1 MSQNYTE
8 AITNSSTH
16 PRSVFYCPQ
25 ALGVSWELNSVTFT
39 WILAAIILIASPITI
54 ILNAL
59 IIIAVKQRKELQ
71 KHSNI
76 LLSSMAVADLLVG
89 AITLPL
95 GATVDLLIFYQVSLE
110 HVCTLSIA
118 NKDLMACFLLSSLYH
133 LTGIAWERYVAVR
146 KWKDY
151 RVIVTRSR
159 IKKLAVF
166 AWLSAIFSTVP
177 SPIMQAIGV
186 DLDVLKFRI
195 VSGNVCGAVALTV
208 LVYFY
213 LMVYLGVRKRQ
224 TSEISQVTAQL
235 QAKHEF
241 KIAKTTVL
249 LTATLIFML
258 LFGALPIVLGVS
270 FQVVRA
276 NVAIRMSETLVQLN
290 SVINPIIYCYRD
302 RRFRNAVLELLRI
315 RKLLAIQP
323 TDGSVRYRRR
333 KSRFGSQE
341 NVQQELKTEG
351 KFPHLARFASCDPT
365 VGLNDEM
372 MLKRTMSAS
381 SPVKFRKI
389 CHDLQLQ
396 KPSPVTITT
405 AVIHALCWLPPPPAP
420 NFALCP
426 LQTITQC
433 CVIFPISPASR
444 PIFSHFHFPFFFV
457 PFQTRIPLPLHP
469 LQWGCVTNQRWSRG
483 SGLLRLIFDLGN
495 WGVGGSTLVPFIT
508 YCCVLRHKRN
518 SHCLS
523 RRYIIIRV
531 YQRTVRKNQTKIL
544 GGTPVMD

>member
-39 WILAAIILIASPITI
+39 WILATIILIASPITI

-76 LLSSMAVADLLVG
+76 MLSSMAVADFLVG

-95 GATVDLLIFYQVSLE
+95 GATVDLLIFYQVSPE

-118 NKDLMACFLLSSLYH
+118 NKDLMACFLLSSLHH

-166 AWLSAIFSTVP
+166 AWLSAILSTVP

-224 TSEISQVTAQL
+224 TSEIGQVAAQL

-315 RKLLAIQP
+315 RKPLAIQP

-351 KFPHLARFASCDPT
+351 KFPRLARFASCDPT

-372 MLKRTMSAS
+372 MLKRTMSALS
-381 SPVKFRKI
+381 LVKFRKM
-389 CHDLQLQ
+389 CDDLRPQ
-396 KPSPVTITT
+396 KPSSVVITT
-405 AVIHALCWLPPPPAP
+405 AVIHALKNAP
-420 NFALCP
+420 RQWRVPQSPDASELTKLHQARKSNFEYPDESPGGGMNRRKGA
-426 LQTITQC
+426 TQLIHE
-433 CVIFPISPASR
+433 VTRSR
-444 PIFSHFHFPFFFV
+444 PLDADTSDKFWNLQLLKRRNEWIFERPKSAPCSIGNAATISYEPSTV
-457 PFQTRIPLPLHP
+457 
-469 LQWGCVTNQRWSRG
+469 
-483 SGLLRLIFDLGN
+483 SGLTTRL
-495 WGVGGSTLVPFIT
+495 
-508 YCCVLRHKRN
+508 
-518 SHCLS
+518 
-523 RRYIIIRV
+523 
-531 YQRTVRKNQTKIL
+531 Q
-544 GGTPVMD
+544 